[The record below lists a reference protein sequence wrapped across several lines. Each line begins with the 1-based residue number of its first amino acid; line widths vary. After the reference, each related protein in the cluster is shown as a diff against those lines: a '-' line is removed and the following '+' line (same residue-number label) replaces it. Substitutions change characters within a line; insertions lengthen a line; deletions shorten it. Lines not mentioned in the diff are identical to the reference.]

1 MLIEIKAELNKVMQD
16 LNCIRNL
23 SVTFLMTITVL
34 FCLAELHSQNKS
46 INDNFSGS
54 SLAKISV
61 KSL

>member
-1 MLIEIKAELNKVMQD
+1 MLLEIKAELDKVMLD

-23 SVTFLMTITVL
+23 SVTCVMMIAIL
-34 FCLAELHSQNKS
+34 FCLTELHSQNK
-46 INDNFSGS
+46 NVYDNFPGS